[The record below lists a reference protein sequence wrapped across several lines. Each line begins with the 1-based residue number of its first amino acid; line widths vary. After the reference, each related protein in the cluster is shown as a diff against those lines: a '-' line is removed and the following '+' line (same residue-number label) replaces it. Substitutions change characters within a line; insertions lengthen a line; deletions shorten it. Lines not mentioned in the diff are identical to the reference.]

1 MSMIEYSCDETML
14 AIESRIKNIR
24 FASDPR
30 SEFLEVVK
38 QIVEIALKDD
48 LHEAAAPGYLS
59 AAYWELMST
68 EKFRKE
74 RENNG

>member
-1 MSMIEYSCDETML
+1 MSMIKYSCDETML

-30 SEFLEVVK
+30 SEFLKVVK
-38 QIVEIALKDD
+38 QIVKIALKDD
-48 LHEAAAPGYLS
+48 RHEAAVPGYLS
-59 AAYWELMST
+59 AAYWELVCT

-74 RENNG
+74 REEHG

>member
-1 MSMIEYSCDETML
+1 MIEYSCDETML

-38 QIVEIALKDD
+38 QIVDVALNDD
-48 LHEAAAPGYLS
+48 LREAAAPGYLS

-74 RENNG
+74 RDNVE